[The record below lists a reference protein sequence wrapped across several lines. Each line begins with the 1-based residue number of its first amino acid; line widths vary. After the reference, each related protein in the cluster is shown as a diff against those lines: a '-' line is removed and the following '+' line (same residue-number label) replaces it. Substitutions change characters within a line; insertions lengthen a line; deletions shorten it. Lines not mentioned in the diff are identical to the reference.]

1 MVRKDLKR
9 PKFARSKSG
18 NPNFPSARPGLAATP
33 QDPRV
38 WGVVSFGAG
47 FRACVWHRVA
57 FTDAFRRGGNG
68 AWKVEF
74 EMKGRSLK
82 TPGGWSSS
90 ALNRQNAIFL
100 QAWIDQ
106 IKAGQAEL
114 DHYDPVSCRG
124 ILSFGAGF
132 HACLSPYV
140 SAH

>member
-1 MVRKDLKR
+1 
-9 PKFARSKSG
+9 
-18 NPNFPSARPGLAATP
+18 
-33 QDPRV
+33 
-38 WGVVSFGAG
+38 
-47 FRACVWHRVA
+47 VA

-74 EMKGRSLK
+74 EMKGRSIK